1 MKRFLVL
8 RTLIFSIQ
16 VFEMKKGSKKTLKDR
31 NSSRQEFFAITKFLL
46 ISFYFANISWFTV
59 FSRIGHVTNIV
70 YIGSRT
76 SVNRGEY
83 NLV

>member
-16 VFEMKKGSKKTLKDR
+16 VFEMKKGSKETLKDR

-59 FSRIGHVTNIV
+59 FSRIGHVANIV
-70 YIGSRT
+70 DIGSRT